1 MSILY
6 SINYIVSVNVPAKNK
21 PANKY
26 EYPVKVP
33 ELITEVWTNET
44 VTILRGSVK
53 ECITIRWV
61 KPYYEL
67 YSKNILY
74 M

>member
-21 PANKY
+21 QANKY
-26 EYPVKVP
+26 EDPYKVP

-53 ECITIRWV
+53 ECITIRGV